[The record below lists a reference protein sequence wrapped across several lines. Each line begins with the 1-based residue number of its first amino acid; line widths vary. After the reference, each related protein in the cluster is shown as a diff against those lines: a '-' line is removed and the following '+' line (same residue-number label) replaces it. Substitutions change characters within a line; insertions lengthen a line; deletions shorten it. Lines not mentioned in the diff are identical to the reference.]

1 MDVKI
6 DETTEVWFFNEH
18 AAASMTF
25 SNQKP
30 LFTRLTCVSM
40 YRSFMQFYRQRTN
53 ALFFIDI
60 VVLKYR

>member
-6 DETTEVWFFNEH
+6 DETTEVWFFNERGT
-18 AAASMTF
+18 APMTF

-40 YRSFMQFYRQRTN
+40 YRSFYRQRTN
-53 ALFFIDI
+53 ALSFIDI
-60 VVLKYR
+60 VVLKNL